1 MCGRSAGGLTGNVF
15 AFRVTSDP
23 PARVFGG
30 ALGCQARNE
39 PQDLVNMDSRLRW
52 ITLVLLLVV
61 FLPKRSCEHAYSLT
75 CNQTTISAEGYLIYN
90 KSCQVDP
97 ADYLSLNGEDLIM
110 TGTGGSSANI
120 TFIFNL
126 GSENQSPPLAYTPPL
141 PPRQQPQKI
150 STTILDNGNNCSYLD
165 HLEWA
170 PTSDNSNTLQT
181 KWKVFSNN
189 TRLLK
194 DNSES
199 CNHRYFDIIFEVS
212 HRTTNDNTT
221 EGSRGNSGG
230 RNGLILG
237 VTIGGVAFMLIVVIF
252 FFMARRR
259 VPWRRLSP
267 MNSTNSKDNDFS
279 SINDSSDLEI
289 VVPRQYSYK
298 ELSSATH
305 GFSSKYIVGEGGFG
319 TVYKG
324 VLKETR
330 CPVAIKRL
338 SQYARQGEREFMAEV
353 KIISQLRHRNL
364 VQLLG
369 WCYEKDELV
378 LVYEYM
384 PNGDLD
390 DLIFADNPKTEL
402 SWKQRYN
409 IFCGVATALVY
420 LHEEWEQRVVHRDVK
435 TSNVMLDRN
444 LNARVGDFGLA
455 RLSAHSQ
462 APRSTLVAGTLGYLA
477 PEFNTSG
484 KATNKTDVYGFG
496 VVVLEVTC
504 AKRPLSPDLILV
516 DWVWNH
522 HKQGTLLEAVDQR
535 LDPKL
540 RSSDDEVLMKTVLQI
555 GLLCCHP
562 DPEARPNMRQVL
574 NILKGEA
581 SLPRVP
587 RSKPVASYSEDD

>member
-1 MCGRSAGGLTGNVF
+1 
-15 AFRVTSDP
+15 
-23 PARVFGG
+23 
-30 ALGCQARNE
+30 
-39 PQDLVNMDSRLRW
+39 MDSRLHW

-61 FLPKRSCEHAYSLT
+61 FLPKRSCEHAYYLT
-75 CNQTTISAEGYLIYN
+75 CNETIITPEGYLNYTI
-90 KSCQVDP
+90 CQADP
-97 ADYLSLNGEDLIM
+97 AEYLSLNGGTL
-110 TGTGGSSANI
+110 TVTGGSSANI

-126 GSENQSPPLAYTPPL
+126 LSEIQSPPLGYPPAS
-141 PPRQQPQKI
+141 PPPPPPGSI
-150 STTILDNGNNCSYLD
+150 STEILDNGNNCVYLD
-165 HLEWA
+165 HLVLA
-170 PTSDNSNTLQT
+170 RTGDNSNTLQT
-181 KWKVFSNN
+181 EWKVFSSK

-194 DNSES
+194 TSKES
-199 CNHRYFDIIFEVS
+199 CELRYFDIIFKDPQG
-212 HRTTNDNTT
+212 TQNDSTYST
-221 EGSRGNSGG
+221 AASRENSRVGNGI
-230 RNGLILG
+230 ILG
-237 VTIGGVAFMLIVVIF
+237 VTIGGVTFMLIVVIF
-252 FFMARRR
+252 FFMARGR
-259 VPWRRLSP
+259 VPWRKLSP

-279 SINDSSDLEI
+279 SINDLSDLEI
-289 VVPRQYSYK
+289 VAPRHYSYK

-319 TVYKG
+319 IVYKG

-338 SQYARQGEREFMAEV
+338 SQSARQGAREFMAEV

-369 WCYEKDELV
+369 WCYEKDELL

-384 PNGDLD
+384 PNGDLGG
-390 DLIFADNPKTEL
+390 LIYADNPKTNL
-402 SWKQRYN
+402 SWEQRYN

-435 TSNVMLDRN
+435 TSNVMLDSN

-462 APRSTLVAGTLGYLA
+462 APQSTLVAGTLGYLA

-540 RSSDDEVLMKTVLQI
+540 RSSDDEVQMKTVLQI

-562 DPEARPNMRQVL
+562 DPDSRPNMRQVL
-574 NILKGEA
+574 NVLKGEA